1 MTKVQLRMRSSVSML
16 CRANTDDPNAGIGYY
31 NTTAMALIFDDMIKY
46 ARSQGFRFSALDNTL
61 MV

>member
-1 MTKVQLRMRSSVSML
+1 MRAPVLML
-16 CRANTDDPNAGIGYY
+16 CRANTTDPNAGIGYY

-46 ARSQGFRFSALDNTL
+46 ARSRGFRFSALDNTL